1 MQSMPQLTKYKDH
14 FILLVEAGFIAVNQA
29 DEDAAVKLFRA
40 SELLNPQNSLPKIGL
55 GYMHLCKLELKQAC
69 KLFDEVLAKE
79 PGNEMAKAFLG
90 LSLALTP
97 NDIVKG
103 EKMLEDTAQKAKDP
117 SIKNLASTAIDFVEK
132 FVKKAPAPMQAQP
145 KDQGKEKRKKAS

>member
-1 MQSMPQLTKYKDH
+1 MSQLSKYKDQ

-29 DEDAAVKLFRA
+29 DEDAAMKLFRA
-40 SELLNPQNSLPKIGL
+40 SELLNPSNTLPKVGM

-79 PGNEMAKAFLG
+79 PDNEMAKAFLG

-97 NDIVKG
+97 NEVAKG
-103 EKMLEDTAQKAKDP
+103 EKMLEATAQKSKDP
-117 SIKNLASTAIDFVEK
+117 TIKGLASTAVDFVDR
-132 FVKKAPAPMQAQP
+132 FVKKAAMPMQAAP
-145 KDQGKEKRKKAS
+145 KEKKKHK